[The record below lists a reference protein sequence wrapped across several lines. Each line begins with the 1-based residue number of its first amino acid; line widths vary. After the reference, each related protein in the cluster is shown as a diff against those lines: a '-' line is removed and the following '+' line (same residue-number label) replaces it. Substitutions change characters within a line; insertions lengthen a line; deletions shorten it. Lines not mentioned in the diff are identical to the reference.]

1 MWLFLGIFV
10 SLQNKMWFL
19 PDGLQWLPIK
29 QQLQTT
35 GGCASRDMATSNF
48 QLKEWPS
55 VYQSQHMTIF
65 SYHYNTFSLSLVDW
79 QVFVWLSTKMEVL
92 FMLKSVRPIIFFLW
106 KWEAVSLNNT
116 FCCWDLSDMLLPV
129 SREVAKQKLLQ
140 KFTTKLHRSTVA
152 QTAAVT
158 EVIDVLQCKQWPL
171 FLVFYFQYNL
181 YFSRRTGENGTK
193 VQNPA
198 QRTTLT

>member
-1 MWLFLGIFV
+1 MISTRWSAV
-10 SLQNKMWFL
+10 TSY
-19 PDGLQWLPIK
+19 
-29 QQLQTT
+29 QTT
-35 GGCASRDMATSNF
+35 TTNNWRLCFTRHGNIKYSVKG
-48 QLKEWPS
+48 EWPS
-55 VYQSQHMTIF
+55 LYQSQHMTIF

-140 KFTTKLHRSTVA
+140 KFTTKLHTSTVA

-181 YFSRRTGENGTK
+181 YFLVELGKTAPKCKTQHKEQLSHKINTAPF
-193 VQNPA
+193 QHH
-198 QRTTLT
+198 